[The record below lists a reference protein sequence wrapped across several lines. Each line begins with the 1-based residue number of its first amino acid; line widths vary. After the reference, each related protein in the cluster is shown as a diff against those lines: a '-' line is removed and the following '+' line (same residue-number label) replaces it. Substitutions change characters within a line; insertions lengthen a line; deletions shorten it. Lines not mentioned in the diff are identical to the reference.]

1 MEREMD
7 LEGEETSDPSYLFS
21 IPTQAAGNPQ

>member
-1 MEREMD
+1 MD

-21 IPTQAAGNPQ
+21 IPTQAAGNPQW